1 MRYQGNGRTIRIPV
15 RTIQRQLPAAEDEP
29 RPLLT
34 GPDRDQAQV
43 VEAGPEVDARPEVEA
58 KAEVEAE
65 AKEQVEDKERAFEWQ
80 AELGDVRRRFERRAE
95 RQIREERWRLLHRLL
110 TVADNLERALDH
122 ADAGDPLRAGVQLTL
137 NDLMK
142 QLAQEGVEPIQTL
155 GQPFDP
161 HLHEAVSTDGSDGD
175 TVIKVLQTG
184 YTLNGALLRP
194 ARVVVGRRM

>member
-43 VEAGPEVDARPEVEA
+43 VEAGPEVDLRPDEAR
-58 KAEVEAE
+58 AEVEAE
-65 AKEQVEDKERAFEWQ
+65 AREQVEDKERAFEWQ

-110 TVADNLERALDH
+110 TVADNLERALYH
-122 ADAGDPLRAGVQLTL
+122 ADADDPLRAGVQLTL

-161 HLHEAVSTDGSDGD
+161 HLHEAVSTDGSGGD